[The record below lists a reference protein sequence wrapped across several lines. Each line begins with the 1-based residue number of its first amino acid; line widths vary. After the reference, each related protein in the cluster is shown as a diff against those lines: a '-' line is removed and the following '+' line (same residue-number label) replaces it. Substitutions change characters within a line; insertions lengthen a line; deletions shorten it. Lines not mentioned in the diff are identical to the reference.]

1 MAFHPLFDFG
11 LAERAHLRTL
21 PPDRAISEA
30 AAARDGVLSHRQLVA
45 IGLSKASISRR
56 VARKLLHP
64 RHPGVYAVGRYD
76 LTRRGQLRA
85 ALLRYGRHAAL
96 SHRTAGAQLDL
107 LKAGG
112 TIDITVTGHPQR
124 PGRRSAV
131 SLHYTRAWRPGEVVW
146 IDGLP
151 CTSVARTLADLAGG
165 ARHTDFTRAWNNADR
180 QLLLDVGPLGEQIAR
195 ARCGTPV
202 LRRRL
207 EHYGAAPPTE
217 SELEELFLEVWAAVS
232 SRTPISQWPLGTA
245 DRSGRVDFV
254 FLPER
259 VAVEVDGRRWHAIQA
274 AFERDREKDLELR
287 DAGFDPHRY
296 TWRQVKDQGPRVA
309 DAVRRALARAQRS

>member
-1 MAFHPLFDFG
+1 VPIHPLFDFG

-21 PPDRAISEA
+21 PPDQAISEA
-30 AAARDGVLSHRQLVA
+30 AAPRDGVLSHRQLVA
-45 IGLSKASISRR
+45 IGLGKAAISRR

-85 ALLRYGRHAAL
+85 ALLRYGRRAAL

-131 SLHYTRAWRPGEVVW
+131 TLHYSRAWRPGEVVW
-146 IDGLP
+146 VDGLP

-180 QLLLDVGPLGEQIAR
+180 QLLLDVGTLGEQIAR
-195 ARCGTPV
+195 ARAGAPV
-202 LRRRL
+202 LRQRL
-207 EHYGAAPPTE
+207 EQLPRRAANRVGARGALSRGLGSCIASHTHQPM
-217 SELEELFLEVWAAVS
+217 AAWNGG
-232 SRTPISQWPLGTA
+232 PQWPCRL
-245 DRSGRVDFV
+245 V